1 MGRVPD
7 WEFFESFDS
16 DYTEES
22 RVKQAMLRRNNMADF
37 EYRHALATPEDV
49 DHTTTIGGAGEVGLQ
64 VPPDDVAA
72 IDIVVSGSVAV
83 TETDEHIAEMPV
95 LERFRI

>member
-1 MGRVPD
+1 LGV
-7 WEFFESFDS
+7 FEIFDS

-22 RVKQAMLRRNNMADF
+22 RVEQAMLRRNNIGDC
-37 EYRHALATPEDV
+37 EYHHALATPEDV

-64 VPPDDVAA
+64 VPPGDVAA
-72 IDIVVSGSVAV
+72 IDRVVSGGVAV
-83 TETDEHIAEMPV
+83 TEADECIAEIPV